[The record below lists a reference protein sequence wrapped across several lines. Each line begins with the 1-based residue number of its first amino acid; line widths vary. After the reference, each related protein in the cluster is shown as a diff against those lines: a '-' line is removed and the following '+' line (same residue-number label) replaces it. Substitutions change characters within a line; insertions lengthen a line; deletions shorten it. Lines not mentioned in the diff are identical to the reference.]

1 MSWRVKEVRERRGM
15 KDRTDKSMGIVLVT
29 LITDFGENESY
40 RVLKIITNSIH
51 LLDELFVFLNTLK

>member
-1 MSWRVKEVRERRGM
+1 VKEVVRERRGM

-29 LITDFGENESY
+29 LITEFGENESY

-51 LLDELFVFLNTLK
+51 LLG